1 MNRRFIVLLT
11 LAAAVLLSLSAAAQT
26 KPGSTAPS
34 VQKAHIAVRPDA
46 VRWTP
51 MSSDLMEGTP
61 AFALTVPPQ
70 VSLLEGDPAQAGSP
84 FTLRIK
90 LAAGTRVPPHW
101 HPTAEHITV
110 LQGRFSLGMGDEYNE
125 ASLQELPTGSYAS
138 MPKGM
143 THFALATGD
152 TIVQVHGVGPFKS
165 VWVSPSGKR

>member
-1 MNRRFIVLLT
+1 MNPRSIVLLA
-11 LAAAVLLSLSAAAQT
+11 LAAVPLSLSSVAQT
-26 KPGSTAPS
+26 KPGSATSSLP
-34 VQKAHIAVRPDA
+34 VAHIAVRPDA
-46 VRWTP
+46 LRWTP

-61 AFALTVPPQ
+61 AFALTQPPQ
-70 VSLLEGDPAQAGSP
+70 VSLLEGDPSQAGAP

-101 HPTAEHITV
+101 HPTEERITV

-165 VWVSPSGKR
+165 VWVTPSGKR

>member
-1 MNRRFIVLLT
+1 MKPRSIVLLAS
-11 LAAAVLLSLSAAAQT
+11 AAALLSLSSVAQT
-26 KPGSTAPS
+26 KPGSTATSLPAS
-34 VQKAHIAVRPDA
+34 HLAVRPEG

-61 AFALTVPPQ
+61 AFALPEPPQ
-70 VSLLEGDPAQAGSP
+70 VSLLEGDPSQAGSS

-101 HPTAEHITV
+101 HPTDEHITV
-110 LQGRFSLGMGDEYNE
+110 LQGRFSLGMGDEYDA

-165 VWVSPSGKR
+165 VWVTPSGKR

>member
-1 MNRRFIVLLT
+1 MAN
-11 LAAAVLLSLSAAAQT
+11 LADRND
-26 KPGSTAPS
+26 P
-34 VQKAHIAVRPDA
+34 HVRPRL
-46 VRWTP
+46 V
-51 MSSDLMEGTP
+51 
-61 AFALTVPPQ
+61 
-70 VSLLEGDPAQAGSP
+70 EGDPSQPGAP

-110 LQGRFSLGMGDEYNE
+110 LQGRFGLGMGDQYDE
-125 ASLQELPTGSYAS
+125 ASLQELPSGSYAS

-165 VWVSPSGKR
+165 VWVTPSGKR

>member
-1 MNRRFIVLLT
+1 MNPRSIVLL
-11 LAAAVLLSLSAAAQT
+11 ASAAVLLSLSSVAQT
-26 KPGSTAPS
+26 KPGSTASSLPA
-34 VQKAHIAVRPDA
+34 AHHLAVRPDA

-61 AFALTVPPQ
+61 AFALAQPPQ
-70 VSLLEGDPAQAGSP
+70 VSLLEGDPSQAGAP
-84 FTLRIK
+84 FTLRIR

-101 HPTAEHITV
+101 HPTEEHITV
-110 LQGRFSLGMGDEYNE
+110 LQGRFSLGMGDEYDE

>member
-1 MNRRFIVLLT
+1 MNRRSIVLLT
-11 LAAAVLLSLSAAAQT
+11 AAAALLSLSSVAQT
-26 KPGSTAPS
+26 KPGSAVASLPAT
-34 VQKAHIAVRPDA
+34 HTAVRPDA
-46 VRWTP
+46 LRWTP

-61 AFALTVPPQ
+61 AFALAAPPQ
-70 VSLLEGDPAQAGSP
+70 VSLLEGDPSQAGSS

-101 HPTAEHITV
+101 HPTDEHITV

-165 VWVSPSGKR
+165 VWVTPSG

>member
-1 MNRRFIVLLT
+1 MKPRSIVLLA
-11 LAAAVLLSLSAAAQT
+11 LAAVLPSLSSVAQT
-26 KPGSTAPS
+26 KPGLATSSLP
-34 VQKAHIAVRPDA
+34 VAHIALRPDA
-46 VRWTP
+46 LRWTP

-61 AFALTVPPQ
+61 AFALTEPPQ
-70 VSLLEGDPAQAGSP
+70 VSLLEGDPSQAGAP
-84 FTLRIK
+84 FTLRIR

-101 HPTAEHITV
+101 HPTEEHITV
-110 LQGRFSLGMGDEYNE
+110 LQGRFSLGMGDEYDA

-165 VWVSPSGKR
+165 VWVTPSANR

>member
-1 MNRRFIVLLT
+1 MNPRSIFLLA
-11 LAAAVLLSLSAAAQT
+11 LAAALPSLSSVAQT
-26 KPGSTAPS
+26 KPGSATSSVPAP
-34 VQKAHIAVRPDA
+34 HLAVRPDA
-46 VRWTP
+46 LRWTP

-61 AFALTVPPQ
+61 AFALTEPPQ
-70 VSLLEGDPAQAGSP
+70 VSLLEGDPAQAGTP

-101 HPTAEHITV
+101 HPTEEHITV
-110 LQGRFSLGMGDEYNE
+110 LQGRFSLGMGDRYDE
-125 ASLQELPTGSYAS
+125 ASLQELPSGSYAS

-165 VWVSPSGKR
+165 VWVTPSANR

>member
-1 MNRRFIVLLT
+1 MNRRSIVLLT
-11 LAAAVLLSLSAAAQT
+11 AAVALLSLSSVAQT
-26 KPGSTAPS
+26 KPGSAVASLPAT
-34 VQKAHIAVRPDA
+34 HTAVRPDA
-46 VRWTP
+46 LRWTP

-61 AFALTVPPQ
+61 AFALAAPPQ
-70 VSLLEGDPAQAGSP
+70 VSLLEGDPSQAGAP

-101 HPTAEHITV
+101 HPTDEHITV
-110 LQGRFSLGMGDEYNE
+110 LQGRFSLGMGDRYDE

-152 TIVQVHGVGPFKS
+152 TVVQVHGVGPFKS
-165 VWVSPSGKR
+165 VWVTPSGR